1 MSKRWMVVAGALW
14 LGTVVGVA
22 STAAA
27 AADDAASETRPVDAR
42 VTRVRLDGIVDLR
55 VRQGADASLVFS
67 GDPRWVAQTI
77 SRQSGDTLVIESADH
92 RVSGSTRRG
101 LHVELVLP
109 ALRELV
115 SESLGTSL
123 VTGFNG
129 DNLHLSLDGAGSIA
143 MQGSQYRTVKASL
156 GGLGSMNLQGVNAD
170 LFELNLEGA
179 GHVTLEG
186 RARVLRAN
194 LEGLGG
200 LDAQQ
205 FLVETVSI
213 ELSGLGSAT
222 VNAHLNANLN
232 LSGLGSVT
240 VYGKPLNRKVSV
252 DGLGKVSWK

>member
-1 MSKRWMVVAGALW
+1 MKKLWLVVAGALL
-14 LGTVVGVA
+14 LGTVA
-22 STAAA
+22 AAA
-27 AADDAASETRPVDAR
+27 AADEAASENRPVDAR
-42 VTRVRLDGIVDLR
+42 VTRVRLDGVVDLR
-55 VRQGADASLVFS
+55 VRQGAVASLVLS

-101 LHVELVLP
+101 LHAELVLP

-129 DNLHLSLDGAGSIA
+129 DNLQLSLDGAGSIT
-143 MQGSQYRTVKASL
+143 MQG
-156 GGLGSMNLQGVNAD
+156 MNAD
-170 LFELNLEGA
+170 LLELNLEGA

-186 RARVLRAN
+186 RTRVLRAN

-205 FLVETVSI
+205 FLAESVSI

>member
-1 MSKRWMVVAGALW
+1 MNKLWMVVAGALL
-14 LGTVVGVA
+14 LGTVVGVPA
-22 STAAA
+22 TAA
-27 AADDAASETRPVDAR
+27 AADDTASETRPVDAR

-55 VRQGADASLVFS
+55 VRQGAAASLVF
-67 GDPRWVAQTI
+67 
-77 SRQSGDTLVIESADH
+77 SGDTLVIESADH
-92 RVSGSTRRG
+92 HVSGGMRRG

-186 RARVLRAN
+186 RTRVLRAN

-205 FLVETVSI
+205 FMAETVTI

>member
-1 MSKRWMVVAGALW
+1 MEKHMKKLWLVVAGALL
-14 LGTVVGVA
+14 LGTVA
-22 STAAA
+22 AAAA
-27 AADDAASETRPVDAR
+27 AADDAASESRPVDGR
-42 VTRVRLDGIVDLR
+42 VTRVRLDGVVDLR
-55 VRQGADASLVFS
+55 VRQGAVASLVFS
-67 GDPRWVAQTI
+67 GDPRWVAQTV

-92 RVSGSTRRG
+92 RVSGGTRRG
-101 LHVELVLP
+101 LHAELVLP

-129 DNLHLSLDGAGSIA
+129 DNLQLSLDGAGSIT

-156 GGLGSMNLQGVNAD
+156 GGLGSMNLQGMNAD
-170 LFELNLEGA
+170 LLELNLEGA

-186 RARVLRAN
+186 RTRVLRAN

-205 FLVETVSI
+205 FLAESVSI